1 MLAVVEA
8 VFRPAGYNRA
18 IEPSILFN
26 FGEVLAQE
34 PHEDGPVESD
44 QFPTLSVLLNP
55 LATTQGLWVAARS
68 HRGGSC
74 YLKREASPAGHAIIL
89 RHDTCHAGMAANSET
104 KLVRVHVNL
113 VHDSDSR
120 QNFNFS
126 EFVLA
131 TIRVAGGH
139 RIQFPSSGDF
149 NHILHYVNRELEED
163 GQQVHNLT
171 DDGDQEQPFE
181 QEAEQQAP
189 ESNNPQETG
198 QRKRNLATVALED
211 VLQQSREAATLVQ
224 VAVDDAISHRDIVN
238 AQLAEARAQVERL
251 EAMARSAQDAL
262 DVEIARLKPLT
273 ERVEGFEAALEL
285 ISRQ

>member
-1 MLAVVEA
+1 MSASPKYSFIDTMRRNPELHNPVFTVLNDNIPPETYRRIADLTRLRSSILVNTCRSMLSVIET

-34 PHEDGPVESD
+34 PHEDGPVESG

-68 HRGGSC
+68 HLGGSC
-74 YLKREASPAGHAIIL
+74 YLKREAILAGHAIIL

-113 VHDSDSR
+113 VHDTDSR
-120 QNFNFS
+120 KNFNFS

-149 NHILHYVNRELEED
+149 NHVLHFVNREMEED

-171 DDGDQEQPFE
+171 DGDDEEQPFE
-181 QEAEQQAP
+181 QETEQQTP
-189 ESNNPQETG
+189 KINNPQETG
-198 QRKRNLATVALED
+198 QRKRNLATVALD
-211 VLQQSREAATLVQ
+211 T
-224 VAVDDAISHRDIVN
+224 
-238 AQLAEARAQVERL
+238 
-251 EAMARSAQDAL
+251 
-262 DVEIARLKPLT
+262 
-273 ERVEGFEAALEL
+273 
-285 ISRQ
+285 